1 MMRIA
6 RFEHLLDTHGADLG
20 RWPPEEAGAARALL
34 MASPEAQAL
43 LRQAAELDDLLRD
56 SRALPDAA
64 ALARMRAHVAGQ
76 VARMP
81 LPARPGALHW
91 LRPLVPF
98 GGGALAALLACGLW
112 LSFAPPVSHAPD
124 FSAPRQIAMIESTE

>member
-1 MMRIA
+1 MHIA

-20 RWPPEEAGAARALL
+20 RWPPAEAAAARALL
-34 MASPEAQAL
+34 MESPQAQAL
-43 LRQAAELDDLLRD
+43 LHRAAALDDILRD

-64 ALARMRAHVAGQ
+64 TLARMRAHVAGR

-81 LPARPGALHW
+81 LPQRPGALAW
-91 LRPLVPF
+91 LRPLAPF
-98 GGGALAALLACGLW
+98 GGGALAALLGCGLW
-112 LSFAPPVSHAPD
+112 LTFANPFPEAAD